1 MAQLRL
7 AQDLGGIAD
16 LALAREEDQHIAG
29 ALALAAL
36 VLRQFVQGRDNGLID
51 GEVVLDLVALLV
63 LLAGQ
68 RAVPGFHR
76 EGTPG
81 HLDDRRA
88 VEVPGETFQVDG
100 RRGDDQL
107 QVRAAVQQGLQVAE
121 QEVDVQAALVGFV
134 DDDRVVAFEEAVVL
148 GFGQQDAVGHQL
160 DQGVGVALVLEA
172 HLVAD
177 QPAQGRA
184 QLFGDPRGN
193 AAGGDPAWLGMGD
206 QAMAAT
212 AQLQADL
219 RQLGGLARAGFAGD
233 HQHLVLGQG
242 LLDFVTLGSD
252 GQAVV
257 VAHGRHALLARG
269 DLGAGRLDLFH
280 PLRQLRLVGAL
291 AQFVQLPA
299 QAMAVGDH
307 GVVEVLQQFVDGVV
321 SHGAF

>member
-7 AQDLGGIAD
+7 AQDLGGITD
-16 LALAREEDQHIAG
+16 FPLARQEDQHIAWP
-29 ALALAAL
+29 LALTAL
-36 VLRQFVQGRDNGLID
+36 VVRQFVQGGEDGLVD

-68 RAVPGFHR
+68 WAVPGFHR

-134 DDDRVVAFEEAVVL
+134 DDDRVVAFEKTVVL
-148 GFGQQDAVGHQL
+148 GFSQQDAVGHQL
-160 DQGVGVALVLEA
+160 DQGVGVALILKA

-177 QPAQGRA
+177 QPAQRRA
-184 QLFGDPRGN
+184 ELFGDPRGDT
-193 AAGGDPAWLGMGD
+193 AGGDPAWLGMGD

-219 RQLGGLARAGFAGD
+219 RQLGGLAGTGLAGN
-233 HQHLVLGQG
+233 HQHLVFGQR
-242 LLDFVTLGSD
+242 LLDLVALGRD
-252 GQAVV
+252 RQAVV
-257 VAHGRHALLARG
+257 IAHAGHAVLARG
-269 DLGAGRLDLFH
+269 DLGAGGLDLFH
-280 PLRQLRLVGAL
+280 PLGKLGLVRAL
-291 AQFVQLPA
+291 AQFVELPT
-299 QAMAVGDH
+299 QTVAVGDH
-307 GVVEVLQQFVDGVV
+307 GVIEVFQQLVDGVFC
-321 SHGAF
+321 HGAF